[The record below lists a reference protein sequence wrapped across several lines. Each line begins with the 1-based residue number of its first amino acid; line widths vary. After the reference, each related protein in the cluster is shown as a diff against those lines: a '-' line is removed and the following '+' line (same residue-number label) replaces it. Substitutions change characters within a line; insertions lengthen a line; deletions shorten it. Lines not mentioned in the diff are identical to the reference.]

1 MLNFAEFVNYMLEH
15 EKRLELIFKCIDQD
29 KDNKISYKELK
40 EYFEKVDVKI
50 SEKESKNLVEK

>member
-1 MLNFAEFVNYMLEH
+1 MLNFAEFVTYMLEH
-15 EKRLELIFKCIDQD
+15 EKRLELIFKVIDQD
-29 KDNKISYKELK
+29 KDNKISYKELN

>member
-1 MLNFAEFVNYMLEH
+1 MLNFSEFVTYMHEH
-15 EKRLELIFKCIDQD
+15 EKRLELIFKGIDQD
-29 KDNKISYKELK
+29 KDNKISYKELN